1 MTNPLRAI
9 RKRLISA
16 PALHIYR
23 KILPPMSDTERE
35 AIEAGTV
42 WWDGELF
49 AGAPN
54 WTAMRAQPFPELSE
68 EEKAFLEGPV
78 ETLCGMLDDWRI
90 VHELGDL
97 PPEVW
102 RFIREKGFLGMIIPK
117 EYGGLGFSALAHSAV
132 VMKISTRSLAAGVT
146 VMVPNSLGPAEL
158 LLQYGTD
165 TQKRHYLPRLARGDE
180 IPCFALTGPFVG
192 SDAASMPDRGVVC
205 YGEHDGER
213 VLGMRVTWEKR
224 YITLAPVATLM
235 GLAFRLED
243 PDGLLG
249 GAADL
254 GITLALVPTRTPG
267 VEIGRR
273 HWPANQ
279 AFMNGPTRGQDVFI
293 PMDWVIGGQARAGQG
308 WRMLMNCLAAGRSI
322 SLPAA
327 STGAA
332 KLCAR
337 TTGAYARVRRQ
348 FRIPIG
354 RFEGVQEAL
363 ARIAGNAYM
372 LESARRATAAAVDLG
387 EKPAVLSAVVKYHA
401 TERMR
406 ETINDAMDV
415 HGGRGICNGP
425 SNYLA
430 NAYYAV
436 PVSIT
441 VEGANILT
449 RSMIIFGQGAIR
461 CHPWLQKEMAA
472 AHDPDRAR
480 GLEAFDRALFG
491 HIGYQFATLFRAVAH
506 NLTGGGWA
514 AAPRAGAATRHY
526 RQLSRASASFALVA
540 ECALLMLGGGLKR
553 KETLS
558 ARLGDVL
565 SELYLATCA
574 LARFEQDGRPEEDE
588 PLLDWCCESALYA
601 IQQSLHAAL
610 TNFPFRSVAWLLRRI
625 VFPYGLRRRPPSDRL
640 GRKIASLLL
649 EPSDARD
656 RLTDGIFVGKRRDD
670 ITGRLEHALDRV
682 LAAEPVERKLRDGG
696 YRSPRAALQA
706 GAITAAEAELL
717 DETAEAVRAA
727 IMVDDF
733 APEELFKGAGQSPE
747 QQTVVALSI

>member
-16 PALHIYR
+16 PVLHLYR
-23 KILPPMSDTERE
+23 KLMPPMSDTERE

-42 WWDGELF
+42 WWDAELF

-54 WTAMRAQPFPELSE
+54 WAAMRAQRFPKLSAE
-68 EEKAFLEGPV
+68 EQAFLDGPT
-78 ETLCGMLDDWRI
+78 EALCAMLDDWRI

-117 EYGGLGFSALAHSAV
+117 AFGGLGFSALAHSAV
-132 VMKISTRSLAAGVT
+132 VMKISTRSLAAAVT

-158 LLQYGTD
+158 LLEYGD
-165 TQKRHYLPRLARGDE
+165 DAQKDHYLPRLARGDE
-180 IPCFALTGPFVG
+180 IPCFALTGPFAG
-192 SDAASMPDRGVVC
+192 SDAAAMPDRGIVC
-205 YGEHDGER
+205 YGDHKGEK
-213 VLGMRVTWEKR
+213 VLGMRVSWEKR
-224 YITLAPVATLM
+224 YITLAPIATIM

-249 GAADL
+249 GAEDL
-254 GITLALVPTRTPG
+254 GITLALVPTGTPG

-273 HWPANQ
+273 HFPANQ
-279 AFMNGPTRGQDVFI
+279 VFHNGPTRGQDVFI
-293 PMDWVIGGQARAGQG
+293 PMDWVIGGQDRIGQG

-332 KLCAR
+332 KFCAR
-337 TTGAYARVRRQ
+337 TTGAYARVRKQ

-363 ARIAGNAYM
+363 ARIAGTAYQ
-372 LESARRATAAAVDLG
+372 LEAMRRATAAAVDLG
-387 EKPAVLSAVVKYHA
+387 EKPGVLSAIAKYHA
-401 TERMR
+401 TNRMR
-406 ETINDAMDV
+406 DTVNDAMDV

-425 SNYLA
+425 NNYLA

-461 CHPWLQKEMAA
+461 CHPWLQKEMNA
-472 AHDPDRAR
+472 AHDQDRAR
-480 GLEAFDRALFG
+480 GLELFDRALFG
-491 HIGYQFATLFRAVAH
+491 HIGYQMATLFRAVVH
-506 NLTGGGWA
+506 NLTGGHF
-514 AAPRAGAATRHY
+514 AGALQAGAVTRHY

-540 ECALLMLGGGLKR
+540 ECALVLLGGSLKR

-574 LARFEQDGRPEEDE
+574 LARFEQDGQPEADR

-601 IQQSLHAAL
+601 IQQSLHATLA
-610 TNFPFRSVAWLLRRI
+610 NFPFRPLAWVLRRI

-640 GRKIASLLL
+640 GQQCASLML
-649 EPSDARD
+649 EPSETRD
-656 RLTDGIFVGKRRDD
+656 RLTDGIFIGKRRDD
-670 ITGRLEHALDRV
+670 ITGRLEYALDRS

-696 YRSPRAALQA
+696 FKSPRAAVEA
-706 GAITAAEAELL
+706 GVITAAEAALL

-733 APEELFKGAGQSPE
+733 APEELFKGAGQSSE
-747 QQTVVALSI
+747 QSTVAALSI

>member
-1 MTNPLRAI
+1 MANPLHAI
-9 RKRLISA
+9 RKQLISA
-16 PALHIYR
+16 PALRIYR
-23 KILPPMSDTERE
+23 KLMPPMSDTERE

-49 AGAPN
+49 AGAPD
-54 WTAMRAQPFPELSE
+54 WTAMRAQRFSELSDA
-68 EEKAFLEGPV
+68 EKAFLDGPT

-102 RFIREKGFLGMIIPK
+102 RFIRDKGFLGMIIPK
-117 EYGGLGFSALAHSAV
+117 EYGGLGFSALAHSSV
-132 VMKISTRSLAAGVT
+132 VMKISTRSLAAAVT

-158 LLQYGTD
+158 LLEYGTD
-165 TQKRHYLPRLARGDE
+165 AQKNHYLPRLARGEE
-180 IPCFALTGPFVG
+180 IPCFALTGPFAG
-192 SDAASMPDRGVVC
+192 SDAAAMPDRGVVC
-205 YGEHDGER
+205 YGEHNGEK
-213 VLGMRVTWEKR
+213 VLGIRVSWEKR

-249 GAADL
+249 DRKDI

-273 HWPANQ
+273 HFPANQ
-279 AFMNGPTRGQDVFI
+279 VFQNGPTRGQDVFI
-293 PMDWVIGGQARAGQG
+293 PMDWVIGGQARVGQG

-322 SLPAA
+322 SLPAG

-337 TTGAYARVRRQ
+337 TTGAYARVRKQ
-348 FRIPIG
+348 FRIPVG

-363 ARIAGNAYM
+363 ARIAGNAYL

-387 EKPAVLSAVVKYHA
+387 EKPAVLSAIVKYHA
-401 TERMR
+401 TNRMR
-406 ETINDAMDV
+406 DTVNDAMDV

-430 NAYYAV
+430 SAYYAI

-461 CHPWLQKEMAA
+461 CHPWLQKEMTA
-472 AHDPDRAR
+472 AHDHNPAR
-480 GLEAFDRALFG
+480 GLELFDRALFG
-491 HIGYQFATLFRAVAH
+491 HIGYQLATLFRALAH
-506 NLTGGGWA
+506 NLTGGRW
-514 AAPRAGAATRHY
+514 AGAPADGGATGHY

-540 ECALLMLGGGLKR
+540 ECALVLLGGGLKR

-558 ARLGDVL
+558 ARLGDIL
-565 SELYLATCA
+565 SELYLAACA
-574 LARFEQDGRPEEDE
+574 LVRFEQDGCPDADR

-601 IQQSLHAAL
+601 IQQSLHATL
-610 TNFPFRSVAWLLRRI
+610 TNFPIRPVGWILRRI

-640 GRKIASLLL
+640 AGQCADLLL
-649 EPSDARD
+649 EPSEARD
-656 RLTDGIFVGKRRDD
+656 RLTAGIFIGKRRDD
-670 ITGRLEHALDRV
+670 ITGRLEYALDRV

-696 YRSPRAALQA
+696 FRSPHAAVEA
-706 GAITAAEAELL
+706 GAISASEAALL

-733 APEELFKGAGQSPE
+733 APEELFKGVGQSPD
-747 QQTVVALSI
+747 QKTVVALSI